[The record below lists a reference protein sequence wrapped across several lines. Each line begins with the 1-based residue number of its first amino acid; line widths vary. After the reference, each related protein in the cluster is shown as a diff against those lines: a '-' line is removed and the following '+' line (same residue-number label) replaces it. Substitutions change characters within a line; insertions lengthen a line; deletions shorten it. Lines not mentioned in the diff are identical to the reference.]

1 MMRCADLADDQNS
14 PWLIV
19 KNGGGL
25 SRFPA
30 WEGIGS
36 HQIFM
41 YSQFQS
47 REDFET
53 PELQSA
59 VLYCLAKLSKSVISF
74 TGSGM
79 AESIAYASGSY
90 FYLVLHRTPFCSAV
104 PIRIPC
110 IAKWK
115 SVLNSPAI
123 NLSRFMSAEMTNM
136 LKCQV

>member
-1 MMRCADLADDQNS
+1 MLRCADLADDENG

-30 WEGIGS
+30 WEGIGD

-41 YSQFQS
+41 YSQFLL
-47 REDFET
+47 REELET
-53 PELQSA
+53 PELQAA
-59 VLYCLAKLSKSVISF
+59 VLYCLARLSKGVVGF
-74 TGSGM
+74 TGSGI
-79 AESIAYASGSY
+79 AESIAYSSGSPL
-90 FYLVLHRTPFCSAV
+90 YLVLHRTPFCSAV

-110 IAKWK
+110 IPKWK

-136 LKCQV
+136 HKCQI